1 MRTCTSDVFQE
12 QKDTKEKLTEHSDEM
27 KGLEDALAKLE
38 VEMRKNVDKMKE
50 NEKKTE
56 ETNSELQD
64 LIRKYEEKQSSFF
77 PRLFRAL
84 FGTFQDVSKIPG
96 VAVKKD
102 ELTRL
107 DSEKSSL
114 RNQEW
119 DIKIRQTD
127 HQLKLATSKIQMG
140 ENFPVLL
147 HYC

>member
-12 QKDTKEKLTEHSDEM
+12 QKDAKEKLTEHSDEM